1 PVEPILAHLARGVV
15 LHVALESVIAAAKL
29 CSGEPIDERIVLDST
44 LIDSTNVADYVG
56 KSPQTE

>member
-1 PVEPILAHLARGVV
+1 VQKRDH
-15 LHVALESVIAAAKL
+15 HVALESVIAAAKL